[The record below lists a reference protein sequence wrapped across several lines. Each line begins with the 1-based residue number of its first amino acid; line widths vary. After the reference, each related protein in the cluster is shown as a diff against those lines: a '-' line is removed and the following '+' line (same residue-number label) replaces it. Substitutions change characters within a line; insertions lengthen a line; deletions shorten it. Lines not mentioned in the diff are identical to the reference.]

1 MQFYSYC
8 LMTNHV
14 HMVIK
19 CKDEFLSKSMQ
30 SLMIRYVRYFN
41 KKYQRTGSLVQSR
54 FKSKCIE
61 NQKYFLEVCRYI
73 HRNPEKAGIKRTDK
87 YVWSSYQEYIN
98 EAKII
103 DKDVLLHYYN
113 NNILDF
119 VKYTTQIED
128 IEDYEDYAEYEI
140 VGKLTDDQLKK
151 IILEKFQIQ
160 KEEDIAT
167 FFKEMSK
174 KELEKYIKSM
184 KEIKGTYKTQISRVI
199 RVNRRIVSNI
209 WDK

>member
-1 MQFYSYC
+1 
-8 LMTNHV
+8 
-14 HMVIK
+14 
-19 CKDEFLSKSMQ
+19 
-30 SLMIRYVRYFN
+30 
-41 KKYQRTGSLVQSR
+41 
-54 FKSKCIE
+54 
-61 NQKYFLEVCRYI
+61 
-73 HRNPEKAGIKRTDK
+73 
-87 YVWSSYQEYIN
+87 VWSSYQEYIN